1 MMKYVDGQYLEMTEE
16 DIEKLNGLKKPEDSL
31 TKINR
36 LKQKLADTDYVVI
49 KIAEGAA
56 TPEEYADVIAKRQE
70 WREQIN
76 ILSYLI

>member
-1 MMKYVDGQYLEMTEE
+1 MKYVDGQYLEMTEE